1 MFNLTSSSFM
11 GGKRGK
17 YKGTRRKW
25 LKEFLPSWT
34 RIVPSTDFFAK
45 FDQKG
50 NNIREIV
57 LRRIASL
64 LPFLPLYICL
74 NRKMQE
80 RTLLTASLFPSF
92 KKLITSQKLALRCR
106 NASYKI

>member
-1 MFNLTSSSFM
+1 MFNFTSLSFM

-17 YKGTRRKW
+17 HEGTRRKG

-34 RIVPSTDFFAK
+34 RTVPSTDFFAK
-45 FDQKG
+45 FCQKG

-57 LRRIASL
+57 LCRIASL
-64 LPFLPLYICL
+64 LPFFPSYICL

-80 RTLLTASLFPSF
+80 RTLLTASLLPSF
-92 KKLITSQKLALRCR
+92 KELLHVGGGIR
-106 NASYKI
+106 NASY